1 MLADEQRQYD
11 LQHHSVAES
20 GDYEE
25 SLIRQEYMVAGVD
38 RQNENE
44 MANEQVE
51 HVMSNELVVC
61 NEQVED
67 EMATEEV
74 KDRMSSERV
83 EDTMASEGMQDMMAI
98 IVSSPDP
105 DSQQLLVDYITAT

>member
-1 MLADEQRQYD
+1 MLEDQQSLDD

-25 SLIRQEYMVAGVD
+25 SSIRQEYMVAGVD

-51 HVMSNELVVC
+51 HVMSNEQVEHVMSNELVVC
-61 NEQVED
+61 NEQAED
-67 EMATEEV
+67 
-74 KDRMSSERV
+74 R
-83 EDTMASEGMQDMMAI
+83 
-98 IVSSPDP
+98 
-105 DSQQLLVDYITAT
+105 Y

>member
-1 MLADEQRQYD
+1 MT
-11 LQHHSVAES
+11 
-20 GDYEE
+20 
-25 SLIRQEYMVAGVD
+25 GVD

-51 HVMSNELVVC
+51 HVISKELVVC

-74 KDRMSSERV
+74 KDRMA
-83 EDTMASEGMQDMMAI
+83 DG
-98 IVSSPDP
+98 
-105 DSQQLLVDYITAT
+105 

>member
-1 MLADEQRQYD
+1 
-11 LQHHSVAES
+11 
-20 GDYEE
+20 
-25 SLIRQEYMVAGVD
+25 MVAGVD
-38 RQNENE
+38 RQNEIK

-74 KDRMSSERV
+74 E
-83 EDTMASEGMQDMMAI
+83 E
-98 IVSSPDP
+98 
-105 DSQQLLVDYITAT
+105 

>member
-1 MLADEQRQYD
+1 MPAFSLDD

-25 SLIRQEYMVAGVD
+25 SLIRQENMVAGVD

-67 EMATEEV
+67 ELATEELE
-74 KDRMSSERV
+74 DRMAERV
-83 EDTMASEGMQDMMAI
+83 EDRMTSEGWR
-98 IVSSPDP
+98 
-105 DSQQLLVDYITAT
+105 T

>member
-1 MLADEQRQYD
+1 M
-11 LQHHSVAES
+11 
-20 GDYEE
+20 
-25 SLIRQEYMVAGVD
+25 AGVD

-51 HVMSNELVVC
+51 HVISKELVVC

-74 KDRMSSERV
+74 KDRMA
-83 EDTMASEGMQDMMAI
+83 DG
-98 IVSSPDP
+98 
-105 DSQQLLVDYITAT
+105 